1 MESDFKRK
9 LYTIMKVQRFSVQG
23 SEVLGSEVLGSGFWV
38 LGKDFNSKI

>member
-23 SEVLGSEVLGSGFWV
+23 SEVYPPVAASKATRVLGSEV
-38 LGKDFNSKI
+38 